1 MFNEKIKNTH
11 SECNETNND
20 EMKNS
25 YKHCF
30 NSEKI
35 VEEILNKFDF
45 EVYKVHWL
53 NLKFEGFSIKRRIY
67 SND

>member
-1 MFNEKIKNTH
+1 MAISIVLTVK
-11 SECNETNND
+11 
-20 EMKNS
+20 
-25 YKHCF
+25 
-30 NSEKI
+30 KI

-45 EVYKVHWL
+45 EGYKVHWL